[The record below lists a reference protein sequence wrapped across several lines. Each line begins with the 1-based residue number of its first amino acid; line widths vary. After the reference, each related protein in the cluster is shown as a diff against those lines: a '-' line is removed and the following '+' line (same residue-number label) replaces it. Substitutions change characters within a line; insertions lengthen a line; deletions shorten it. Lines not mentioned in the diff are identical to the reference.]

1 MMPDIHP
8 GAILADLDLIHS
20 LKQPYWVNSLQ
31 PQLHRPRLEV
41 EHLGQHHSVRE
52 QVVRGDLDN
61 RDSVKNLPEE
71 HLDHLALDPRQ
82 LDLKRSARQHPRRPK
97 PSERQRPHRHH
108 HPARIWIWAIWFRS
122 ETSNRSR
129 SRRVWVISFWSWED
143 INSSFRS
150 FCIWSQTCGRRIR
163 FLYASRIWSFRSTSQ
178 TRCYRI
184 RRSRTI
190 RLSFW
195 RCKRRHASC
204 WVRSNYDPYIIPF
217 RRCKRHT
224 TRIWIWTICIR
235 TT

>member
-108 HPARIWIWAIWFRS
+108 HLSAVSTLPGPHLDLGNLVSVRNQQQEPEPEGLGHQLLELGRHQLQLS
-122 ETSNRSR
+122 EL
-129 SRRVWVISFWSWED
+129 
-143 INSSFRS
+143 
-150 FCIWSQTCGRRIR
+150 
-163 FLYASRIWSFRSTSQ
+163 LYLEPNLRAAHSVPLRQ
-178 TRCYRI
+178 PHLE
-184 RRSRTI
+184 
-190 RLSFW
+190 LSVNQPNPLLQDSAEP
-195 RCKRRHASC
+195 HHPSLLLA
-204 WVRSNYDPYIIPF
+204 V
-217 RRCKRHT
+217 
-224 TRIWIWTICIR
+224 
-235 TT
+235 